1 MEQGGRVACDFR
13 NDVHHC
19 LVDLV
24 RVIGNFVNSEYQ
36 RQFRPT
42 GRQRP
47 RDQAGLL
54 ILGAS
59 HVRFVSGIACQS
71 LNSRFDGEKLEA

>member
-1 MEQGGRVACDFR
+1 MA
-13 NDVHHC
+13 
-19 LVDLV
+19 DLNG
-24 RVIGNFVNSEYQ
+24 VIGNFADSEYQ

-59 HVRFVSGIACQS
+59 HVALRQRYS
-71 LNSRFDGEKLEA
+71 LPTPPQPF